1 LLFANGFG
9 GSGIAAPA
17 KENTDMPNSSPTT
30 NFLELITP
38 PLVGYGSF

>member
-1 LLFANGFG
+1 MFAKGFG

-17 KENTDMPNSSPTT
+17 KENAEILNSSPTT

-38 PLVGYGSF
+38 PLVGYGLF